1 MRKWRDFLDGVQL
14 KKDLES
20 LIESLYYDLKLFKPR
35 TLNEEVRMQTV
46 EDALSEIKLKARQ
59 LTHENEILK
68 NKIAILEEDLDLQR
82 INYV

>member
-1 MRKWRDFLDGVQL
+1 MRKWRDFLEGVEL

-46 EDALSEIKLKARQ
+46 EDTLSEIKLKARQ

-68 NKIAILEEDLDLQR
+68 NKIAILEEDLDL
-82 INYV
+82 

>member
-68 NKIAILEEDLDLQR
+68 NKIAILEEDLDL
-82 INYV
+82 

>member
-46 EDALSEIKLKARQ
+46 EDTLSEIKLKARQ

-68 NKIAILEEDLDLQR
+68 NKIAILEEDLDL
-82 INYV
+82 